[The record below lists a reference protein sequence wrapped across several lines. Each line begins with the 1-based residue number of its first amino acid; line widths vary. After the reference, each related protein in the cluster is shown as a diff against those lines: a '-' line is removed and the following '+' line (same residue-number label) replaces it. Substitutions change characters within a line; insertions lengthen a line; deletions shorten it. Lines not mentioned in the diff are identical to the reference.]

1 MVLVHIFS
9 SLGAVKISSDG
20 MRICPLLNV
29 EDCLV
34 TFFVYYFWGPC
45 IIDIYPISLFYL
57 SKHLKDVILELKLIC
72 NLS

>member
-9 SLGAVKISSDG
+9 SLGAVKSSSDG

-34 TFFVYYFWGPC
+34 TFLC
-45 IIDIYPISLFYL
+45 IIFGVLYHRHLPHISFLPIKAFKGRHFRIKTYL
-57 SKHLKDVILELKLIC
+57 
-72 NLS
+72 